1 MKKKVVIQIIILI
14 LLVAS
19 IGFYFYQNREKP
31 EKPVSNEE
39 LLAEYLEFK
48 VLDENIPPEALEK
61 FQKKFEVAKEK
72 LLIDPE
78 NFYAWIDLGMMKKT
92 VNDYQGAEKAWLHLS
107 EIRPQNSTS
116 FWDLGDLY
124 HNFLKDYPKAEWAY
138 KQAIENS
145 MGEFQNANYYRGLF
159 ELYYFQ
165 YKEKKDL
172 AKPIIEEA
180 IKNNPDN
187 EDLKNLWKEYYE

>member
-48 VLDENIPPEALEK
+48 VLDENIPPEA
-61 FQKKFEVAKEK
+61 
-72 LLIDPE
+72 
-78 NFYAWIDLGMMKKT
+78 DLGMMKKT